1 MKQTI
6 HNLLEELGE
15 DEIVSALRAYY
26 QDKYFE
32 TDITVKLR
40 LGDHW
45 VNIFVYEDRL
55 ETDEEYSERLQKEKE
70 KEERGREAKIILAQT
85 AAESFK
91 RQYEQ
96 KMKELE
102 ELKKLENAE

>member
-1 MKQTI
+1 MKQI
-6 HNLLEELGE
+6 IYNLRQELNEYEIASVLEE
-15 DEIVSALRAYY
+15 YY
-26 QDKYFE
+26 KSKYSE

-40 LGDHW
+40 LGDCW
-45 VNIFVYEDRL
+45 VNIFVYENRL

>member
-1 MKQTI
+1 M
-6 HNLLEELGE
+6 LEELGE
-15 DEIVSALRAYY
+15 DEIVSALREYY
-26 QDKYFE
+26 KSKYFE

-45 VNIFVYEDRL
+45 VNIFVYENRL

-70 KEERGREAKIILAQT
+70 KEERGRQAKIILAQT
-85 AAESFK
+85 AADSL
-91 RQYEQ
+91 RAQYEK

-102 ELKKLENAE
+102 ELKNQEEKEIS